1 MEDVDRGLVE
11 RVKAGDSAAFE
22 RLFARHADRIFR
34 FASRMCRHAQDA
46 EDILQDTFLA
56 ALRHVETFRGT
67 ARFTTWLYTIA
78 ANACRRK
85 RRGDPVSRRSAEA
98 GGHDEPIAIDDWTTR
113 PDAVAARR
121 ETQRAIANAVTALPP
136 DQRVVLLLRDMEGL
150 PATEVGRILGVSVA
164 AVKSRLHRARLAVRN
179 DLTRRFQESAR

>member
-1 MEDVDRGLVE
+1 VEDVDRALVE
-11 RVKAGDSAAFE
+11 RVRAGDGAAFE
-22 RLFARHADRIFR
+22 RLFSRHSERIFR

-46 EDILQDTFLA
+46 EDILQDTVLA
-56 ALRHVETFRGT
+56 ALRHAETFRGT

-85 RRGDPVSRRSAEA
+85 RRGDPVARRSAEA
-98 GGHDEPIAIDDWTTR
+98 GEHDEPVAVDDWTTR

-121 ETQRAIANAVTALPP
+121 ETQRAIADAVAALPP
-136 DQRVVLLLRDMEGL
+136 DQRVVLVLRDMEGL
-150 PATEVGRILGVSVA
+150 PATEVGRILGLSVA

-179 DLTRRFQESAR
+179 DLTRRFQEAAR